1 MFYIYLDN
9 SQSAP
14 DIICLDDSQ
23 SVIDLFRRFT
33 NLQLFQDIFCPLYTI
48 IRTIICIDDSQSV
61 PGFVPVSVIRDRF
74 KAKDAKAN
82 QPFDTTSQVYDDCS

>member
-1 MFYIYLDN
+1 MIHKFTIVSRYFLSTLYDN
-9 SQSAP
+9 
-14 DIICLDDSQ
+14 
-23 SVIDLFRRFT
+23 
-33 NLQLFQDIFCPLYTI
+33 QDY
-48 IRTIICIDDSQSV
+48 IICIDDSQSV